1 MEKLIT
7 GAMLRKMIV
16 SGSNYLEENK
26 EYVNSLNVFPVPDG
40 DTGTNMSLTMKSAVK
55 EINMVSS
62 NNMEQICDA
71 ISKGALKGARGN
83 SGVILSQIFKGL
95 TTSFNKLKEIRTID
109 FANALIEGANVA
121 YKAVTKPKEGTI
133 LTVIRAMADS
143 SIKIAKKETDVQ
155 AFLKQV
161 IDVGEEAL
169 SMTPELLP
177 VLKKAGVV
185 DAGGRGLL
193 IILNGFLKIVSGDE
207 SELKLQSETDKVSA
221 GAGSP
226 VASAN
231 AQYVNPEVVDYN
243 SLADIEF
250 AYCTEFFIININKKT
265 TIADIDKLRE
275 KLMDIGDCVICIG
288 DLSLVKVH
296 VHTNTPNKALG
307 YALELGELNGVKIEN
322 MLEQFRALK
331 VKNNQED
338 LKKIGIVS
346 VCAGEGLANL
356 FKDLNVDYVI
366 EGGQTM
372 NPSAEDI
379 AKACDNV
386 PAENVFVLPNN
397 KNIILAAE
405 LANDLSKRNVYV
417 LPTTS
422 IPQGISAAIRIDPEL
437 SIEDNQKNINETIK
451 NVISGSVTYAV
462 RTTSI
467 DGFKLKEG
475 DIIGL
480 GEKKIVTKGTDV
492 SKVTENTIEK
502 LMNNDVSTITLFYGK
517 DVNPVDA
524 GALVD
529 VLKEKYPDLE
539 IDCQEGDQPLY
550 YYLISLE

>member
-1 MEKLIT
+1 MEKVIIT
-7 GAMLRKMIV
+7 GALLRKMII
-16 SGSNYLEENK
+16 SGANYLEENK

-40 DTGTNMSLTMKSAVK
+40 DTGTNMSLTMKSSVK
-55 EINMVSS
+55 ELNMCTS
-62 NNMEQICDA
+62 NDMEAICDA

-83 SGVILSQIFKGL
+83 SGVILSQILKGI
-95 TTSFNKLKEIRTID
+95 TSYFNNLKEIKTSD

-133 LTVIRAMADS
+133 LTVIKAMANAS
-143 SIKIAKKETDVQ
+143 VKIAKKETEMEG
-155 AFLKQV
+155 FLKKV
-161 IDVGEEAL
+161 IDIGEDAL

-207 SELKLQSETDKVSA
+207 SELKLMAETDKV
-221 GAGSP
+221 GGNENK
-226 VASAN
+226 VLAN
-231 AQYVNPEVVDYN
+231 GMNPELVDYN
-243 SLADIEF
+243 SLGDIEF
-250 AYCTEFFIININKKT
+250 AYCTEFFVININKKT
-265 TIADIDKLRE
+265 TVADIDKLRE
-275 KLMDIGDCVICIG
+275 TLMTLGDSVICIG
-288 DLSLVKVH
+288 DLSLIKVH
-296 VHTNTPNKALG
+296 VHTNQPGVALTH
-307 YALELGELNGVKIEN
+307 ALKLGELNGVKIEN

-331 VKNNQED
+331 VQSDNQE
-338 LKKIGIVS
+338 LKKIGVVS

-379 AKACDNV
+379 AKAADSV
-386 PAENVFVLPNN
+386 PAENIFVLPNN

-405 LANDLSKRNVYV
+405 LANDLSKRNIFV

-422 IPQGISAAIRIDPEL
+422 IPQGISAAIRIDPEI
-437 SIEDNQKNINETIK
+437 SVEENKVNVDETIK
-451 NVISGSVTYAV
+451 GVISGSVTYAV
-462 RTTSI
+462 RSTTI
-467 DGFKLKEG
+467 DGFKLKEN

-480 GEKKIVTKGTDV
+480 GEKKIVTKGSNV
-492 SKVTENTIEK
+492 SKVTEDTIEK
-502 LMNNDVSTITLFYGK
+502 LMTDEVSTISLFYGNNV
-517 DVNPVDA
+517 DPVDA

-529 VLKEKYPDLE
+529 KLKEKYPDIE
-539 IDCQEGDQPLY
+539 IDSHEGGQPLY

>member
-1 MEKLIT
+1 MDKIIT
-7 GAMLRKMIV
+7 GALLRKMVV
-16 SGSNYLEENK
+16 SGANYLEENK

-55 EINMVSS
+55 ELNMCT
-62 NNMEQICDA
+62 NNDMETICDA

-83 SGVILSQIFKGL
+83 SGVILSQILKGI
-95 TTSFNKLKEIRTID
+95 TASFNHLKEIKTID
-109 FANALIEGANVA
+109 FANALIEGASVA

-143 SIKIAKKETDVQ
+143 SIKIAKKETEAQ
-155 AFLKQV
+155 EFLKQV
-161 IDVGEEAL
+161 IDIGEEAL

-207 SELKLQSETDKVSA
+207 SELKLLAETDKIGSNA
-221 GAGSP
+221 GAAAAGQF
-226 VASAN
+226 AN
-231 AQYVNPEVVDYN
+231 SEVVDYN

-250 AYCTEFFIININKKT
+250 AYCTEFFIINIGKKT
-265 TIADIDKLRE
+265 TVADIDKLRE
-275 KLMDIGDCVICIG
+275 TLMTLGDSVICIG
-288 DLSLVKVH
+288 DLNLIKVH
-296 VHTNTPNKALG
+296 VHTNQPGVALTH
-307 YALELGELNGVKIEN
+307 ALKLGELNGVKIEN

-331 VKNNQED
+331 VQNSPEE
-338 LKKIGIVS
+338 LKKIGVVS
-346 VCAGEGLANL
+346 VCAGAGLAEL

-379 AKACDNV
+379 AKACDSV
-386 PAENVFVLPNN
+386 AAENVFVLPNN
-397 KNIILAAE
+397 KNIILASE
-405 LANDLSKRNVYV
+405 LANDLSKRNIFV

-422 IPQGISAAIRIDPEL
+422 IPQGISAAIRIDPEI
-437 SIEDNQKNINETIK
+437 SIDENKANVEETIK
-451 NVISGSVTYAV
+451 GVISGQVTYAV
-462 RTTSI
+462 RSTSI

-480 GEKKIVTKGTDV
+480 GEKKIVTKGSNI
-492 SKVTENTIEK
+492 SKVTEDTIEK
-502 LMNNDVSTITLFYGK
+502 LMTDDISTITLFYGA

-529 VLKEKYPDLE
+529 TLKEKYPDYE
-539 IDCQEGDQPLY
+539 IDCHEGGQPLY

>member
-1 MEKLIT
+1 MDKVIT
-7 GAMLRKMIV
+7 GALLRKMVV

-40 DTGTNMSLTMKSAVK
+40 DTGTNMSLTMQSSVK
-55 EINMVSS
+55 ELNMCTN
-62 NNMEQICDA
+62 NNMETICDA

-83 SGVILSQIFKGL
+83 SGVILSQILKGI
-95 TTSFNKLKEIRTID
+95 TTYFNNLKEIKTID
-109 FANALIEGANVA
+109 FAYALIEGANVA

-133 LTVIRAMADS
+133 LTVIKAMANGAV
-143 SIKIAKKETDVQ
+143 KIAKKESEMQ
-155 AFLKQV
+155 EFLKQV
-161 IDVGEEAL
+161 IDIGEEAL
-169 SMTPELLP
+169 AMTPELLP

-207 SELKLQSETDKVSA
+207 SELKLLAETDKISGNLVI
-221 GAGSP
+221 
-226 VASAN
+226 N
-231 AQYVNPEVVDYN
+231 ATNAEVVNYN
-243 SLADIEF
+243 DLSDIEF

-265 TIADIDKLRE
+265 TVADIDKLRE
-275 KLMDIGDCVICIG
+275 TLMDLGDSVICIG
-288 DLSLVKVH
+288 DLNLIKVH
-296 VHTNTPNKALG
+296 VHTNQPGIALTH
-307 YALELGELNGVKIEN
+307 ALKLGELNGVKIEN

-331 VKNNQED
+331 VQNEPEE
-338 LKKIGIVS
+338 LKKIGVVS
-346 VCAGEGLANL
+346 ICAGEGLATL

-379 AKACDNV
+379 AHACDQV
-386 PAENVFVLPNN
+386 FAENVFVLPNN

-405 LANDLSKRNVYV
+405 LANDLSKRNIHV

-422 IPQGISAAIRIDPEL
+422 IPQGISAAISIDPEL
-437 SIEDNQKNINETIK
+437 SIEDNKVNVEQIIK
-451 NVISGSVTYAV
+451 GVISGSVTYAV
-462 RTTSI
+462 RTTTI

-480 GEKKIVTKGTDV
+480 GEKKIVTKGQNI
-492 SKVTENTIEK
+492 SKVTEDTIEK
-502 LMNNDVSTITLFYGK
+502 LMTDDISTISLFYGN

-529 VLKEKYPDLE
+529 KLKEKYPDIE
-539 IDCQEGDQPLY
+539 IDCNEGGQPLY

>member
-1 MEKLIT
+1 MDKYIT
-7 GAMLRKMIV
+7 GALLRKMVV
-16 SGSNYLEENK
+16 SGANYLEENK

-55 EINMVSS
+55 ELNMCT
-62 NNMEQICDA
+62 NNDMETICDA

-83 SGVILSQIFKGL
+83 SGVILSQILKGI
-95 TTSFNKLKEIRTID
+95 TSSFNHLKEIKTID

-121 YKAVTKPKEGTI
+121 YKAVTKPKEGTV

-143 SIKIAKKETDVQ
+143 SIKIAKKESEMQ
-155 AFLKQV
+155 EFLKQV
-161 IDVGEEAL
+161 LDIGEEAL

-207 SELKLQSETDKVSA
+207 SELKFLADTDKVSSNA
-221 GAGSP
+221 GAGSGP
-226 VASAN
+226 YS
-231 AQYVNPEVVDYN
+231 NPEVIDYN

-265 TIADIDKLRE
+265 TVADIDKLRE
-275 KLMDIGDCVICIG
+275 TLMSIGDSVICIG
-288 DLSLVKVH
+288 DLNLIKVH
-296 VHTNTPNKALG
+296 VHTNQPGVALTN
-307 YALELGELNGVKIEN
+307 ALKLGELNGVKIEN

-331 VKNNQED
+331 VQNSPEE
-338 LKKIGIVS
+338 LKKIGVVS
-346 VCAGEGLANL
+346 VCAGEGLAAL

-379 AKACDNV
+379 AKACDSV

-397 KNIILAAE
+397 KNIILASE
-405 LANDLSKRNVYV
+405 LANDLSKRNIYV

-437 SIEDNQKNINETIK
+437 SIDENKANVEETIK
-451 NVISGSVTYAV
+451 GVISGQVTYAV
-462 RTTSI
+462 RSTSI

-480 GEKKIVTKGTDV
+480 GEKKIVTKGNNI
-492 SKVTENTIEK
+492 SKVTEDTIEK
-502 LMNNDVSTITLFYGK
+502 LMNDEVSTITLFYGAN
-517 DVNPVDA
+517 VNPVDA

-529 VLKEKYPDLE
+529 TLKEKYPDFE
-539 IDCQEGDQPLY
+539 IDCHEGGQPLY

>member
-1 MEKLIT
+1 MDKIIT
-7 GAMLRKMIV
+7 GAMLRKMVI
-16 SGSNYLEENK
+16 SGANYLEENK

-40 DTGTNMSLTMKSAVK
+40 DTGTNMSLTMKSSVK
-55 EINMVSS
+55 ELNMCA
-62 NNMEQICDA
+62 NNDMETVCDA

-83 SGVILSQIFKGL
+83 SGVILSQIFKGFVSYF
-95 TTSFNKLKEIRTID
+95 TEMKEIKTID

-143 SIKIAKKETDVQ
+143 SIKIAKKESEFEP
-155 AFLKQV
+155 FLKQV
-161 IDVGEEAL
+161 IDMGEEAL
-169 SMTPELLP
+169 AMTPELLP

-193 IILNGFLKIVSGDE
+193 IIFNGFLKIVSGDE
-207 SELKLQSETDKVSA
+207 SVLKLQSDSDRTGGEIRMTDS
-221 GAGSP
+221 
-226 VASAN
+226 
-231 AQYVNPEVVDYN
+231 ELVDYN

-265 TIADIDKLRE
+265 TVADIDKLRE
-275 KLMDIGDCVICIG
+275 TLMTLGDSVICIG
-288 DLSLVKVH
+288 DLNLIKVH
-296 VHTNTPNKALG
+296 VHTNQPGVALTH
-307 YALELGELNGVKIEN
+307 ALKLGELNGVKIEN

-331 VKNNQED
+331 VKSEPET
-338 LKKIGIVS
+338 LKKIGVVS
-346 VCAGEGLANL
+346 VCAGEGLATL

-379 AKACDNV
+379 AAACDKV
-386 PAENVFVLPNN
+386 YAENVFVLPNN

-405 LANDLSKRNVYV
+405 LANDLSKRNIFV

-422 IPQGISAAIRIDPEL
+422 IPQGISAAIAINPEQSIDENKFNV
-437 SIEDNQKNINETIK
+437 EETIK

-462 RTTSI
+462 KSTSI

-475 DIIGL
+475 DIMGL
-480 GEKKIVTKGTDV
+480 GEKKIVAKGNNINEVAED
-492 SKVTENTIEK
+492 TIEK
-502 LMNNDVSTITLFYGK
+502 LMTDEVSTISLFYGK

-524 GALVD
+524 GALID
-529 VLKEKYPDLE
+529 RLKDKYPDLE
-539 IDCQEGDQPLY
+539 IDCHDGTQPLY

>member
-1 MEKLIT
+1 MDKVIT

-16 SGSNYLEENK
+16 SGANYLEENK
-26 EYVNSLNVFPVPDG
+26 EYVNQLNVFPVPDG

-55 EINMVSS
+55 ELNMCTT
-62 NNMEQICDA
+62 NDMETVCDA
-71 ISKGALKGARGN
+71 VSKGALKGARGN
-83 SGVILSQIFKGL
+83 SGVILSQILKGF
-95 TTSFNKLKEIRTID
+95 TSYFTNLKEIKALD

-133 LTVIRAMADS
+133 LTVIRSMADA
-143 SIKIAKKETDVQ
+143 SIKIAKKSPELQ
-155 AFLKQV
+155 EFLKQV
-161 IDVGEEAL
+161 LDIGEEAL
-169 SMTPELLP
+169 AMTPELLP

-193 IILNGFLKIVSGDE
+193 IIFNGFLKIVAGDE
-207 SELKLQSETDKVSA
+207 SELKLQSDTDRIGGGNMGDIQST
-221 GAGSP
+221 
-226 VASAN
+226 N
-231 AQYVNPEVVDYN
+231 AELVDYN
-243 SLADIEF
+243 SLDDIEF
-250 AYCTEFFIININKKT
+250 AYCTEFFIINLYKKT
-265 TIADIDKLRE
+265 TVADIDKLRE
-275 KLMDIGDCVICIG
+275 TLMELGDSVICIG

-296 VHTNTPNKALG
+296 VHTNQPGIALTN
-307 YALELGELNGVKIEN
+307 ALKLGELNGVKIEN
-322 MLEQFRALK
+322 MLEQFRELK
-331 VKNNQED
+331 SKSEPEQ

-379 AKACDNV
+379 AKAADSV
-386 PAENVFVLPNN
+386 YAENVFILPNN

-405 LANDLSKRNVYV
+405 LANDLSKRNIFV

-422 IPQGISAAIRIDPEL
+422 VQQGISAAIAINPEV
-437 SIEDNQKNINETIK
+437 SVDENKANVDEMIK

-462 RTTSI
+462 RSTSI

-480 GEKKIVTKGTDV
+480 GEKKIVAKGENVNKT
-492 SKVTENTIEK
+492 TEDTIEK
-502 LMNNDVSTITLFYGK
+502 LMNEDVSTISLFYGQ

-529 VLKEKYPDLE
+529 VLKDKYPDLE
-539 IDCQEGDQPLY
+539 IDVHEGGQPLY

>member
-1 MEKLIT
+1 MDKVIT
-7 GAMLRKMIV
+7 GALLRKMVV
-16 SGSNYLEENK
+16 SGANYLEENK

-40 DTGTNMSLTMKSAVK
+40 DTGTNMSLTMQSSVK
-55 EINMVSS
+55 ELNMCAN
-62 NNMEQICDA
+62 NNMETVCDA

-83 SGVILSQIFKGL
+83 SGVILSQILKGI
-95 TTSFNKLKEIRTID
+95 TTYFNNLKEIKTID
-109 FANALIEGANVA
+109 FAYALIEGANVA

-133 LTVIRAMADS
+133 LTVIKAMANGAV
-143 SIKIAKKETDVQ
+143 KIAKKETEMQ
-155 AFLKQV
+155 EFLKQI
-161 IDVGEEAL
+161 IDIGEEAL
-169 SMTPELLP
+169 AMTPELLP

-207 SELKLQSETDKVSA
+207 SELKLLAETDKISGNLVINST
-221 GAGSP
+221 
-226 VASAN
+226 N
-231 AQYVNPEVVDYN
+231 AEVVNYN
-243 SLADIEF
+243 DLADIEF

-265 TIADIDKLRE
+265 TVADIDKLRE
-275 KLMDIGDCVICIG
+275 TLMDLGDSVICIG
-288 DLSLVKVH
+288 DLNLIKVH
-296 VHTNTPNKALG
+296 VHTNQPGMALTH
-307 YALELGELNGVKIEN
+307 ALKLGELNGVKIEN

-331 VKNNQED
+331 VQNEPEQ
-338 LKKIGIVS
+338 LKKIGVVS

-379 AKACDNV
+379 AHACDQV

-405 LANDLSKRNVYV
+405 LANDLSKRNIHV
-417 LPTTS
+417 LQTTS
-422 IPQGISAAIRIDPEL
+422 IPQGISAAINIDPEL
-437 SIEDNQKNINETIK
+437 SIEDNKVNIESTIK
-451 NVISGSVTYAV
+451 GVISGSVTYAV
-462 RTTSI
+462 RTTTI
-467 DGFKLKEG
+467 DGFKLKEN

-480 GEKKIVTKGTDV
+480 GEKKIVTKGQNI
-492 SKVTENTIEK
+492 SKVTEDTIEK
-502 LMNNDVSTITLFYGK
+502 LMTEDVSTISLFYGK

-529 VLKEKYPDLE
+529 KLKEKYPDLE
-539 IDCQEGDQPLY
+539 IDCNEGGQPLY

>member
-1 MEKLIT
+1 MDKYIT

-16 SGSNYLEENK
+16 SGANYLEENK

-40 DTGTNMSLTMKSAVK
+40 DTGTNMSLTMKSSVQ
-55 EINMVSS
+55 ELNMLS
-62 NNMEQICDA
+62 NNNMDSVCDA

-83 SGVILSQIFKGL
+83 SGVILSQILKGF
-95 TTSFNKLKEIRTID
+95 TSHCASLKEIKTTD

-133 LTVIRAMADS
+133 LTVIKSMANAS
-143 SIKIAKKETDVQ
+143 VKIAKKESEME
-155 AFLKQV
+155 AFLKQI
-161 IDVGEEAL
+161 IDIGEEAL
-169 SMTPELLP
+169 AMTPELLP

-207 SELKLQSETDKVSA
+207 SELKMMADTDKISDSLKINTT
-221 GAGSP
+221 G
-226 VASAN
+226 N
-231 AQYVNPEVVDYN
+231 EVVNYN
-243 SLADIEF
+243 DLSDIEF
-250 AYCTEFFIININKKT
+250 AYCTEFFVININKKT
-265 TIADIDKLRE
+265 TVADIDKLRE
-275 KLMDIGDCVICIG
+275 TLMELGDSVICIG
-288 DLSLVKVH
+288 DLNLIKVH
-296 VHTNTPNKALG
+296 VHTNQPGVALTH
-307 YALELGELNGVKIEN
+307 ALKLGELNGVKIEN

-331 VKNNQED
+331 VQNEPQE

-346 VCAGEGLANL
+346 ICAGEGLAAL
-356 FKDLNVDYVI
+356 FKDLNVDHVI

-379 AKACDNV
+379 AKACDSV

-405 LANDLSKRNVYV
+405 LANDLSKRNIHV

-422 IPQGISAAIRIDPEL
+422 IPQGISASIRIDPEL
-437 SIEDNQKNINETIK
+437 SIEENKLNVDETIK
-451 NVISGSVTYAV
+451 SVVSGSVTYAV
-462 RTTSI
+462 RSTSI

-480 GEKKIVTKGTDV
+480 GEKKIVTKGNNV
-492 SKVTENTIEK
+492 SKVTEDTIEK
-502 LMNNDVSTITLFYGK
+502 LMNDEVSTITLFYGNEV
-517 DVNPVDA
+517 DPVET

-529 VLKEKYPDLE
+529 KLKEKYPDLE
-539 IDCQEGDQPLY
+539 IDCHEGGQPLY

>member
-1 MEKLIT
+1 MDKCIT
-7 GAMLRKMIV
+7 GAMLRKMVI
-16 SGSNYLEENK
+16 SGANYLEENK

-40 DTGTNMSLTMKSAVK
+40 DTGTNMSLTMKSSVK
-55 EINMVSS
+55 ELNMCTT
-62 NNMEQICDA
+62 NDMETVCDA

-83 SGVILSQIFKGL
+83 SGVILSQIMKGF
-95 TTSFNKLKEIRTID
+95 TSYFTNLKEIKAID

-133 LTVIRAMADS
+133 LTVIRAMADA
-143 SIKIAKKETDVQ
+143 SIKLAKKEADMTS
-155 AFLKQV
+155 FLKAV
-161 IDVGEEAL
+161 LDVGEEAL

-193 IILNGFLKIVSGDE
+193 VIFNGFLKIVSGDE
-207 SELKLQSETDKVSA
+207 SDLKLQADTDRMGDGAVVSD
-221 GAGSP
+221 G
-226 VASAN
+226 N
-231 AQYVNPEVVDYN
+231 AELIDYN

-265 TIADIDKLRE
+265 TVADIDKLRE
-275 KLMDIGDCVICIG
+275 TLMTLGDSVICIG
-288 DLSLVKVH
+288 DLNLIKVH
-296 VHTNTPNKALG
+296 VHTNQPGVALTH
-307 YALELGELNGVKIEN
+307 ALKLGELNGLKIEN

-331 VKNNQED
+331 VKSEPEQ
-338 LKKIGIVS
+338 LKKIGVVA
-346 VCAGEGLANL
+346 VCAGEGLATI

-379 AKACDNV
+379 AKACDQV
-386 PAENVFVLPNN
+386 YAENVFVLPNN
-397 KNIILAAE
+397 KNIVLAAE
-405 LANDLSKRNVYV
+405 LANDLSKRNIFVI
-417 LPTTS
+417 PTAS
-422 IPQGISAAIRIDPEL
+422 VPQGITAAIAINPEL
-437 SIEDNQKNINETIK
+437 SVDENKANVAEMVQ

-462 RTTSI
+462 KSTSI

-480 GEKKIVTKGTDV
+480 GDKKIVAKGNNVNQT
-492 SKVTENTIEK
+492 TEDTIEK
-502 LMNNDVSTITLFYGK
+502 LMTDEVSTISLFYGS
-517 DVNPVDA
+517 DVSPVDA

-529 VLKEKYPDLE
+529 TLKAKYPDLE
-539 IDCQEGDQPLY
+539 IDIHEGGQPLY

>member
-1 MEKLIT
+1 MEKVIIT
-7 GAMLRKMIV
+7 GALLRKMII
-16 SGSNYLEENK
+16 SGANYLEENK

-40 DTGTNMSLTMKSAVK
+40 DTGTNMSLTMKSSVK
-55 EINMVSS
+55 ELNMCTS
-62 NNMEQICDA
+62 NDMEAICDA

-83 SGVILSQIFKGL
+83 SGVILSQILKGI
-95 TTSFNKLKEIRTID
+95 TSYFNNLKEIKTSD

-133 LTVIRAMADS
+133 LTVIKAMANAS
-143 SIKIAKKETDVQ
+143 VKIAKKETEMEG
-155 AFLKQV
+155 FLKKV
-161 IDVGEEAL
+161 IDIGEDAL

-207 SELKLQSETDKVSA
+207 SELKLMAETDKV
-221 GAGSP
+221 GGNENK
-226 VASAN
+226 VLAN
-231 AQYVNPEVVDYN
+231 GMNPELVDYN
-243 SLADIEF
+243 SLGDIEF
-250 AYCTEFFIININKKT
+250 AYCTEFFVININKKT

-275 KLMDIGDCVICIG
+275 TLMTLGDSVICIG
-288 DLSLVKVH
+288 DLSLIKVH
-296 VHTNTPNKALG
+296 VHTNQPGVALTH
-307 YALELGELNGVKIEN
+307 ALKLGELNGVKIEN

-331 VKNNQED
+331 VQSDNQE
-338 LKKIGIVS
+338 LKKIGVVS

-379 AKACDNV
+379 AKAADSV
-386 PAENVFVLPNN
+386 PAENIFVLPNN

-405 LANDLSKRNVYV
+405 LANDLSKRNIFV

-422 IPQGISAAIRIDPEL
+422 IPQGISAAIRIDPEI
-437 SIEDNQKNINETIK
+437 SVEENKVNVDETIK
-451 NVISGSVTYAV
+451 GVISGSVTYAV
-462 RTTSI
+462 RSTTI
-467 DGFKLKEG
+467 DGFKLKEN

-480 GEKKIVTKGTDV
+480 GEKKIVTKGSNV
-492 SKVTENTIEK
+492 SKVTEDTIEK
-502 LMNNDVSTITLFYGK
+502 LMTDEVSTISLFYGNNV
-517 DVNPVDA
+517 DPVDA

-529 VLKEKYPDLE
+529 KLKEKYPDIE
-539 IDCQEGDQPLY
+539 IDCHEGGQPLY